1 MHKKF
6 LFILLFI
13 WSFALYSPAQ
23 TYLISNGGTVSTCT
37 GDFYDSGGNAGDYQS
52 GEDYTMT
59 FCSNSTTNTHIRVY
73 FWEFNINPA
82 DTLYIYDGN
91 STAAPLIGTYN
102 NANTLFLYSVQA
114 SISNASGCLTFR
126 FKSHSAASAP
136 GWEAEIFCQPLCQTV
151 LVSIDS
157 LNTSPHP
164 NDTSYI
170 PLCFGD
176 SIHFAAM
183 GIYPQNNMVY
193 TQSDATS
200 TFEWDFGDGNTATG
214 QVVDHYYA
222 VPMGYDVAL
231 TITDVNGCVSTNT
244 LDVRVMMSRNPIT
257 DVNALSDICSGSDTV
272 YMNVGYDP
280 NSVVTVEPIGGVQS
294 ATESFDSTMFIPD
307 GPNCP
312 QLCYNTDVTFTSFAP
327 GQTVNSASDILSIC
341 VNMEH
346 TFVGDLDFTIIC
358 PNSQQVVLKSYINS
372 GGANLGNANS
382 NDNSSQPCAASA
394 NPPGTGWNYCWS
406 EIYPTIGTF
415 NTHSS
420 GTQMDS
426 TNIYNNTGYYDPEAA
441 FAGLIGCPLNGT
453 WTIKICDNWGID
465 NGYIF
470 NWTLNLDPNLVPQGW
485 TYDVPIDSVG
495 WYGSFLHPLNDST
508 AYVIPDSGGTYS
520 YIVTVYDAFGCSWDT
535 TLFMDVIQTPEPNLG
550 NDTIICDGQSITLD
564 GGDGDIYY
572 WSTGDTQKQIQV
584 STPGVYI
591 VYIENTNGSK
601 SCYGQ
606 DTIEVSLVPDPMF
619 DLGYDI
625 TLCSHEEYIFNA
637 QAINSNYHYLW
648 TFDGQSVTTPN
659 STWHVNEWTPGQ
671 HMIIVDLAEC
681 PLYADTIM
689 VTAELCEV
697 KVPNVFTPNGDGV
710 NDEFQIEIIN
720 SDKSFGLA
728 YPNSTMLIYNRWGK
742 KIYENPNYN
751 GDGSWWNG
759 EKCAE
764 GVYFWVLQ
772 INLGDGTFQEVNGV
786 VHILDNEN

>member
-126 FKSHSAASAP
+126 FKSHSAAPAP

-280 NSVVTVEPIGGVQS
+280 NSVVTVEPIGAVQS

-346 TFVGDLDFTIIC
+346 TFVGI
-358 PNSQQVVLKSYINS
+358 
-372 GGANLGNANS
+372 
-382 NDNSSQPCAASA
+382 
-394 NPPGTGWNYCWS
+394 
-406 EIYPTIGTF
+406 
-415 NTHSS
+415 
-420 GTQMDS
+420 
-426 TNIYNNTGYYDPEAA
+426 
-441 FAGLIGCPLNGT
+441 
-453 WTIKICDNWGID
+453 
-465 NGYIF
+465 
-470 NWTLNLDPNLVPQGW
+470 
-485 TYDVPIDSVG
+485 
-495 WYGSFLHPLNDST
+495 
-508 AYVIPDSGGTYS
+508 
-520 YIVTVYDAFGCSWDT
+520 
-535 TLFMDVIQTPEPNLG
+535 
-550 NDTIICDGQSITLD
+550 
-564 GGDGDIYY
+564 
-572 WSTGDTQKQIQV
+572 
-584 STPGVYI
+584 
-591 VYIENTNGSK
+591 
-601 SCYGQ
+601 
-606 DTIEVSLVPDPMF
+606 
-619 DLGYDI
+619 
-625 TLCSHEEYIFNA
+625 
-637 QAINSNYHYLW
+637 
-648 TFDGQSVTTPN
+648 
-659 STWHVNEWTPGQ
+659 
-671 HMIIVDLAEC
+671 
-681 PLYADTIM
+681 
-689 VTAELCEV
+689 
-697 KVPNVFTPNGDGV
+697 
-710 NDEFQIEIIN
+710 
-720 SDKSFGLA
+720 
-728 YPNSTMLIYNRWGK
+728 
-742 KIYENPNYN
+742 
-751 GDGSWWNG
+751 
-759 EKCAE
+759 
-764 GVYFWVLQ
+764 
-772 INLGDGTFQEVNGV
+772 
-786 VHILDNEN
+786 